1 MVVSRIQLSQLDCR
15 DAVDSSEDQ
24 VKFKYYCPIC
34 LRYFNHILESKCCHN
49 YLCGFCVDDMK
60 TLESKIEKKLGC
72 PFGCSNTPSGEVLKK
87 FELLDLKEGG
97 KIKRYSDSQC
107 MSYLS
112 VNV

>member
-1 MVVSRIQLSQLDCR
+1 
-15 DAVDSSEDQ
+15 
-24 VKFKYYCPIC
+24 
-34 LRYFNHILESKCCHN
+34 
-49 YLCGFCVDDMK
+49 MK